1 MQPAACTGAQGSA
14 GAEGALGG
22 GMALLEAC
30 GFRELKG
37 RWGKRERLALWARGP
52 PGSVQTSGEAVAPLS
67 APPWEAG
74 R

>member
-1 MQPAACTGAQGSA
+1 
-14 GAEGALGG
+14 
-22 GMALLEAC
+22 MALLEAC

>member
-1 MQPAACTGAQGSA
+1 MQPAACTGARDSA

-22 GMALLEAC
+22 GMALLEAS

-37 RWGKRERLALWARGP
+37 HWGKRERLALWARGP
-52 PGSVQTSGEAVAPLS
+52 PGRVQTTSEAAASLS